1 MEEVAIDNALSASN
15 CYSDCIT
22 SRKITIPFSE
32 VTKHAS
38 NGNIVKMIQTFIAS
52 QIENKCTS
60 DGFVHPGRCKVLSHS
75 SGMLQ
80 GSNVVFDVAYTCS
93 VFLPC
98 EGAIL
103 VCRVKTVTSAGILAG
118 INGAS
123 TVNPVVVYVL
133 REHHTVENES
143 YFNSIKPD
151 TVIRVKIV
159 GHRFELNDPHVSA
172 IGELLQ
178 PNQLPIS
185 STLITNMKS
194 KNRELKKDVK
204 DDQARPDYEDLGH
217 SIKKNKRMNEPGSNQ
232 HTDTD
237 ASDFYFEHQSSMA
250 SCGRHALN
258 NLLQRNAFS
267 FSTDVDEELDLSTP
281 PEPLSTVNLH
291 QLCLTMRARLSSKL
305 KKNDMKKQI
314 LSEFECF
321 DFENHSFSLLVSALS
336 LFNHALEMPS
346 NDKEFIAQTLLSLES
361 VDWKMIVNENGS
373 VRGGHWVAVIK
384 NKGTPAV
391 YYFNSLRDNVK
402 IYRTTRDFVDQYI
415 LQDLSSN
422 VQFAFVREVDTYINP
437 LNQYH

>member
-1 MEEVAIDNALSASN
+1 MDEIAIDNELSASN

-38 NGNIVKMIQTFIAS
+38 SGNIVKMIQTFIAS
-52 QIENKCTS
+52 QTENKCTS
-60 DGFVHPGRCKVLSHS
+60 EGFVHPGRCKVLSHS
-75 SGMLQ
+75 SGILQ

-151 TVIRVKIV
+151 TVIRVKII

-172 IGELLQ
+172 IGELIQ
-178 PNQLPIS
+178 PGQLPIS
-185 STLITNMKS
+185 SSLISNVKS
-194 KNRELKKDVK
+194 KNREPKKDIK
-204 DDQARPDYEDLGH
+204 DNQEDRDYKQSEHIG
-217 SIKKNKRMNEPGSNQ
+217 KKNKRMNEPGTVEHS
-232 HTDTD
+232 D
-237 ASDFYFEHQSSMA
+237 ASDFYFEHQSNMA

-281 PEPLSTVNLH
+281 PAPLSTVNLH

-305 KKNDMKKQI
+305 KKNDMRKQI

-336 LFNHALEMPS
+336 LFNHELELPS
-346 NDKEFIAQTLLSLES
+346 NDKEFIAQSILSLES
-361 VDWKMIVNENGS
+361 VDWKIIVNENGS
-373 VRGGHWVAVIK
+373 ARGGHWVTVVK
-384 NKGTPAV
+384 NKGDPAV

-402 IYRTTRDFVDQYI
+402 IYRATRDFVDQYI
-415 LQDLSSN
+415 LQDFSSN

-437 LNQYH
+437 LNRYH

>member
-1 MEEVAIDNALSASN
+1 MEEFAIDNELSASN

-38 NGNIVKMIQTFIAS
+38 NGNIVKMIQAFIAS

-60 DGFVHPGRCKVLSHS
+60 EGFVHPGRCKVLSHS

-133 REHHTVENES
+133 REHHTIENES

-159 GHRFELNDPHVSA
+159 GHRFELNDPHISA

-204 DDQARPDYEDLGH
+204 DDQGH
-217 SIKKNKRMNEPGSNQ
+217 SVKKNKRMNEPGESE
-232 HTDTD
+232 HVD
-237 ASDFYFEHQSSMA
+237 ASDFYFEHQSNMA

-281 PEPLSTVNLH
+281 PASLSTINLH

-314 LSEFECF
+314 LAEFECF
-321 DFENHSFSLLVSALS
+321 DFENHSFSLLVAALS
-336 LFNHALEMPS
+336 LFNHEIELPS
-346 NDKEFIAQTLLSLES
+346 NDKELIAQTILSLDS

-373 VRGGHWVAVIK
+373 ARGGHWVTVVK
-384 NKGTPAV
+384 NKEDPAV
-391 YYFNSLRDNVK
+391 YYFNSLRDSVK
-402 IYRTTRDFVDQYI
+402 KYRTTRDFVDQYI
-415 LQDLSSN
+415 LQDFSSN
-422 VQFAFVREVDTYINP
+422 VQFAFVREVDTYTNP
-437 LNQYH
+437 LNRYH